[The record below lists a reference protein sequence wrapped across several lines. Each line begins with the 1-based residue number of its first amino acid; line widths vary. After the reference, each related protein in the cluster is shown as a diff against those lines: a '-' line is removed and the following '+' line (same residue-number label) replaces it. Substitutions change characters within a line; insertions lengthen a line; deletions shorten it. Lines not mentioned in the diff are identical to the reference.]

1 MKQKFLYILLDVI
14 AINFIFVNQVIIC
27 QIKVINYLQNKEKN
41 L

>member
-1 MKQKFLYILLDVI
+1 MKQKFLNILFDVI

-41 L
+41 V